1 MINRI
6 FKAKFLPD
14 LLRFF
19 RGKGETL
26 DFLTRKK
33 WYRWRVS
40 WHSTSFTLAG
50 RCSWDSGR
58 SAAGR
63 RLTERSVQA
72 ENDFFSASVVLNNR
86 CSSGLRHLQKKHL
99 NDFYRLLNMTHKS
112 ALPFI
117 SLQLYNGALRA
128 PAPLWDFNFLD
139 TVLWYINGVND
150 KSIRNNHEQTP

>member
-1 MINRI
+1 MQIFTQNIFLNKAKLYNESKQRKAPKKTHVKFWTFAPPINQTKYPIAKGMINRI

-63 RLTERSVQA
+63 RLTESNVQA
-72 ENDFFSASVVLNNR
+72 EAEEW
-86 CSSGLRHLQKKHL
+86 
-99 NDFYRLLNMTHKS
+99 LLLSFCRSK
-112 ALPFI
+112 
-117 SLQLYNGALRA
+117 
-128 PAPLWDFNFLD
+128 
-139 TVLWYINGVND
+139 
-150 KSIRNNHEQTP
+150 